1 MIKNQETGNPKS
13 AFSLGKVQETVQVV
27 AMDSAA
33 DPDKLASFLAEE
45 ILRTIYGD
53 DYRGCTVSPNQIAAI
68 INKGLQHD
76 QTQAND
82 LLELYE
88 KVVEAIDLLST
99 PPDVTKVTNPDQLR
113 SLLGER
119 LDGIHAV
126 TTKTMQTAALVKR
139 QAKTKEG

>member
-1 MIKNQETGNPKS
+1 MLKNPGTGNPKN
-13 AFSLGKVQETVQVV
+13 AFSLGKNLKTVQVV

-33 DPDKLASFLAEE
+33 DSDKLASFLAEE

-53 DYRGCTVSPNQIAAI
+53 DYRGCTVSPDQIAAI
-68 INKGLQHD
+68 INKGLRQD
-76 QTQAND
+76 QTQTND

-88 KVVEAIDLLST
+88 KVVEAVDLLST

-139 QAKTKEG
+139 QAKTNEG